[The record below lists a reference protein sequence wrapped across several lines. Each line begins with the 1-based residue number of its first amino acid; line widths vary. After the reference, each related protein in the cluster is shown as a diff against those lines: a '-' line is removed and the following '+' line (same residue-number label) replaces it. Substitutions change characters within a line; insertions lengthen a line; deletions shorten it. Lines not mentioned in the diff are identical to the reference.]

1 MKKIEILCVGKI
13 KENYFKDAI
22 AEYQKRLSRFCN
34 FSIVEVVEFGD
45 STLAKEKEG
54 AAILQKMLDGSFL
67 ILLDI
72 QGEMITSEG
81 LAKEIDLAFVK
92 GNDKVRF
99 VVGGS
104 HGISEIVKEKADKAI
119 SFGKITYP
127 HQLFRVV
134 LCEQI
139 YRALCIQNGTPYH
152 K

>member
-22 AEYQKRLSRFCN
+22 AEYQKRLSRFCS
-34 FSIVEVVEFGD
+34 FSIIEVAEFGD
-45 STLAKEKEG
+45 STLAKDKEG
-54 AAILQKMLDGSFL
+54 AAILQKMLDGSFT

-81 LAKEIDLAFVK
+81 LAKAIDLAFVK

-99 VVGGS
+99 IIGGS
-104 HGISEIVKEKADKAI
+104 HGVREAVKERVDRVV